1 MDLRLKISAL
11 LLLLTLCLTGCN
23 GAREIDDFAYV
34 VSVGIDPG
42 PDKQSIFTYQIA
54 TGRGQGGKEAGS
66 SESSTFLVTIIAPSL
81 AEARNLLNS
90 VVARTPN
97 LSHTKAIIIGED
109 LAKQGIGDVLG
120 PLLRFREF
128 RGSMFITVTRG
139 SAKEFMQKN
148 KPIMEKLPSRW
159 LETSLASR
167 QDTGYFLASNLHQF
181 YTRLKAT
188 SGAPYATFMGLNPLD
203 LEPKPVGKKGSGDK
217 SLAYYPEGLGREGGN
232 PAEVIGTAIFMAD
245 KMVGVLN
252 NEETRAVS
260 ILSGEF
266 TRGFI
271 TVEDPLAPKHGINV
285 QLRLGEKP
293 KIRLTRIDG
302 TLVFDIDILLEG
314 ETTSI
319 PSGINYEAR
328 EYGQLLEQ
336 HLSNIL
342 TRQMKKMLA
351 HTQELGTDV
360 VGFGLYTRKLFS
372 NFDEAEQINWYEVY
386 PTVKFNLNVSV
397 KIRRTGLMYK
407 SSPIKREDS
416 Q

>member
-1 MDLRLKISAL
+1 MYLRLKIAL
-11 LLLLTLCLTGCN
+11 LLVLTLCIAGCN

-42 PDKQSIFTYQIA
+42 PDKQNIFTYQIA
-54 TGRGQGGKEAGS
+54 TGQGQAGKAPGAG
-66 SESSTFLVTIIAPSL
+66 ETSTFLVTVIAPSL

-109 LAKQGIGDVLG
+109 LAKQGIGDLLG

-167 QDTGYFLASNLHQF
+167 QDTGYFPSSNLHQF
-181 YTRLKAT
+181 YIRLKAT
-188 SGAPYATFMGLNPLD
+188 SGAPYATYMGLNPLN
-203 LEPKPVGKKGSGDK
+203 LESRPVGKKEAGEK
-217 SLAYYPEGLGREGGN
+217 ALEYYPEGLGREGGN
-232 PAEVIGTAIFMAD
+232 PAEIIGMAVFVAD
-245 KMVGVLN
+245 RMVGVLS

-266 TRGFI
+266 VRGFI
-271 TVEDPLAPKHGINV
+271 TVEDPLTPKHGINV

-293 KIRLTRIDG
+293 KIKPTIVDG
-302 TLVFDIDILLEG
+302 TPIFDIDVLLEG

-336 HLSNIL
+336 HLSNII
-342 TRQMKKMLA
+342 TRQMEGMLT
-351 HTQELGTDV
+351 HTQQLDTDV
-360 VGFGLYTRKLFS
+360 VGFGLHARKLFS
-372 NFDEAEQINWYEVY
+372 NFDEADQINWYKVY

-407 SSPIKREDS
+407 TSSIKREDS